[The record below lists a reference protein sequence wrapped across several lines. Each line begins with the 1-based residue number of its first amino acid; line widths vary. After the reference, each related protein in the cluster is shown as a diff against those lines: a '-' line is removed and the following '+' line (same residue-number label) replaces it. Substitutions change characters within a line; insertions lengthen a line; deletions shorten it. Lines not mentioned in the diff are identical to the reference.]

1 MKNIHSK
8 KLKNGMQLILVPK
21 DGAQS
26 MTLLVLVK
34 VGSRYE
40 SIKING
46 AAHFVE
52 HLMFKGTEKRPST
65 LDISKELDRYG
76 AEYNAYTGKD
86 ITGYYIKMD
95 ANHTSLAI
103 DMLYD
108 MLFFSKFDPDEI
120 ERERKVILEEINMY
134 EDNPRDH
141 IADLL
146 EEAMFSGSSLGWNI
160 AGTRKTVREIKRN
173 DLVKFHH
180 DYYIPERITIV
191 LAGKIMP
198 AIVKEFEKTFGS
210 VKIPKQHTDN
220 LFACFKEPKKLKQP
234 IVFQKKETEQTQL
247 ALGFYGLP
255 YGHKDRQVAKLLSL
269 ILGGN
274 MSSRLFI
281 EIRERRGLCY
291 AIRAMHES
299 LEDTGIL
306 TIWAGLDKTRLKE
319 AIRAIYEELNK
330 MIQQTVTKDELQRAK
345 DHVTGSMSLHMEDT
359 AVLARWYGANWVY
372 EHNFESP
379 KDIIKKIKAVTSEDI
394 QRVARK
400 ILNPNKMVGAA
411 IGPIA
416 SKNDF
421 AKIIARK

>member
-1 MKNIHSK
+1 MKNIQSK
-8 KLKNGMQLILVPK
+8 KLKNGMRLILVPQ

-26 MTLLVLVK
+26 MTLLVLTK

-40 SIKING
+40 SAKING

-52 HLMFKGTEKRPST
+52 HLMFKGTTKRPTT

-86 ITGYYIKMD
+86 VTGYYIKMD
-95 ANHTSLAI
+95 ASHTSLAI
-103 DMLYD
+103 NMLHD
-108 MLFFSKFDPDEI
+108 MLFSSKFDPEEI

-146 EEAMFSGSSLGWNI
+146 EEAMFDGSTLGWNI
-160 AGTRKTVREIKRN
+160 AGTRKTVREMKRE
-173 DLVKFHH
+173 DLFKFHKN
-180 DYYIPERITIV
+180 YYIPSRMTIV

-198 AIVKEFEKTFGS
+198 GVIKEFENSFG
-210 VKIPKQHTDN
+210 KINEPKQKADN
-220 LFACFKEPKKLKQP
+220 LFTCFKEPKKLKKP
-234 IVFQKKETEQTQL
+234 IAFQKKETEQTQL

-255 YGHKDRQVAKLLSL
+255 YGHKDRHAIGLLSL
-269 ILGGN
+269 ILGGS

-291 AIRAMHES
+291 AVRAMHES
-299 LEDTGIL
+299 LEDTGVL

-319 AIRAIYEELNK
+319 AVKAIYEELNK
-330 MIQQTVTKDELQRAK
+330 LIQTKVDKDELQRAK
-345 DHVTGSMSLHMEDT
+345 DHVTGSLALYMEDT
-359 AVLARWYGANWVY
+359 AAQARWYGANWVY
-372 EHNFESP
+372 EHNLESP
-379 KDIIKKIKAVTSEDI
+379 KDKIKKIKAVTPEDI
-394 QRVARK
+394 QRVAR
-400 ILNPNKMVGAA
+400 IALNPNKMVGAA

-416 SKNDF
+416 SKNEF